1 MQNSYSCQ
9 SPIHVMQIKKDD
21 TGSDSTGEY
30 SIFQTKCDMLLDEPE
45 VRFAGIIN
53 HLGSLVT
60 GGFKKN
66 VTPLE
71 TNEQMKK
78 IYMELAL
85 RVSMRKD
92 FDDSLGPVQFSL
104 SRRKKAVMYSFPID
118 NKILLVATIPQ
129 VSIEKFASKVMKML
143 GILY

>member
-1 MQNSYSCQ
+1 
-9 SPIHVMQIKKDD
+9 MQIKRRRS

-53 HLGSLVT
+53 HLGSLVI

-66 VTPLE
+66 VTPFE
-71 TNEQMKK
+71 TNEKMKK

-92 FDDSLGPVQFSL
+92 FDDSFGSC
-104 SRRKKAVMYSFPID
+104 PI
-118 NKILLVATIPQ
+118 LTI
-129 VSIEKFASKVMKML
+129 S
-143 GILY
+143 